1 MHKEENSVVT
11 FNRFL
16 FTRDDEDYGY
26 RIHTDNIPSGLI
38 NEAMAMI
45 DMPDKTD
52 FTHMST
58 DDWKKQYLIMP
69 TGERIIVSRII
80 NTGDLDPFSRPIV
93 SFEGISIT
101 PGGYRG
107 IIEVLNVVH
116 MLNSNISI
124 YESWKNGDN
133 SISVDVPLICNPI
146 REYTNEEL
154 DDLGIHGELKLLYE
168 RLHLGLLNTDKN
180 IVICD
185 DQKLYSE
192 YLSSLYSA
200 NIYDMGKDYT
210 LKAETPSSESHLPVA
225 GSGRICQVFIKFT
238 ENRKGLLGYE
248 WLVKDLTLNTILE
261 KTSWKYLDR
270 DTDISLIISQGEKI
284 KKHYMLMGWQVLEC
298 SIKED
303 AYGFNNFSESF

>member
-1 MHKEENSVVT
+1 ME
-11 FNRFL
+11 
-16 FTRDDEDYGY
+16 
-26 RIHTDNIPSGLI
+26 
-38 NEAMAMI
+38 
-45 DMPDKTD
+45 
-52 FTHMST
+52 
-58 DDWKKQYLIMP
+58 
-69 TGERIIVSRII
+69 
-80 NTGDLDPFSRPIV
+80 
-93 SFEGISIT
+93 
-101 PGGYRG
+101 
-107 IIEVLNVVH
+107 
-116 MLNSNISI
+116 
-124 YESWKNGDN
+124 NGDN

-146 REYTNEEL
+146 WEYTNEEL

-210 LKAETPSSESHLPVA
+210 LKAETPSSESHLPAA

-284 KKHYMLMGWQVLEC
+284 KNITC
-298 SIKED
+298 
-303 AYGFNNFSESF
+303 

>member
-1 MHKEENSVVT
+1 
-11 FNRFL
+11 
-16 FTRDDEDYGY
+16 
-26 RIHTDNIPSGLI
+26 
-38 NEAMAMI
+38 
-45 DMPDKTD
+45 
-52 FTHMST
+52 
-58 DDWKKQYLIMP
+58 MP

-133 SISVDVPLICNPI
+133 SISVDVPLMCNPI

-200 NIYDMGKDYT
+200 NIYDSD
-210 LKAETPSSESHLPVA
+210 
-225 GSGRICQVFIKFT
+225 RICQVFIKFT

-270 DTDISLIISQGEKI
+270 DTDISLIVSRGEKI
-284 KKHYMLMGWQVLEC
+284 KNHYKLMRWQVLEC

-303 AYGFNNFSESF
+303 PYGFNNFSESF